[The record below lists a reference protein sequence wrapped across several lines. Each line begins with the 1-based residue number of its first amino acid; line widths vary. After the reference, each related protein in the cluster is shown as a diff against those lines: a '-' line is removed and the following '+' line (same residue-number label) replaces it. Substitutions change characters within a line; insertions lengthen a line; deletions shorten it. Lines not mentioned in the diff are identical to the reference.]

1 MNFSINHFFSKC
13 DQILRFLRIWSHLL
27 RKCLIK
33 NFIFCALKIPLIDIL
48 QNEIN
53 NFFAIPKQFF
63 LPIAMLLLP
72 NVGQTNTWCILTP
85 QYIYTYKQ
93 DLKHKY
99 KTLKVN

>member
-33 NFIFCALKIPLIDIL
+33 NFIFCALKIPLIGIL

-72 NVGQTNTWCILTP
+72 NVGQTNAWCILTP
-85 QYIYTYKQ
+85 QYIYIHINRT
-93 DLKHKY
+93 
-99 KTLKVN
+99 